1 MDSILTVA
9 AVPALAGA
17 VLLAYANGANDN
29 FKGVATLYGSGV
41 LSFRTALVAGT
52 AATWFGSVTALL
64 LAGELIKAFSG
75 KGLVA
80 PEVLGQGAFA
90 VSVSTGAA
98 LTVLLATRLGF
109 PISTTHAL
117 VGGLVGAGI
126 STGTLQAERL
136 ASTFLLPL
144 ALSPLLAASLAGF
157 GYLLLKTARQTVGLV
172 EDDCLCVETEV
183 RAAPAMAPAGLGTGL
198 GHGVA
203 MTALPTLRAGRSRD
217 CRVHGRALPGMTSLR
232 LLDLGH
238 VASGILVSFA
248 RGLNDTP
255 KIAGILLIGTITAG
269 VATETAAYGQQVTI
283 VGIATIMALGGL
295 LSARRVARVMALDI
309 TDMNE
314 GQGFAANLV
323 TSVLVL
329 CASKVGVPVS
339 TTHVSCGSLF
349 GIGAA
354 GGGGHWSTIAGIFG
368 AWVVT
373 LPVAATITAL
383 IYWVTTVIQT

>member
-1 MDSILTVA
+1 M
-9 AVPALAGA
+9 
-17 VLLAYANGANDN
+17 LLAYANGANDN

-52 AATWFGSVTALL
+52 AATWFGSVAALL

-80 PEVLGQGAFA
+80 PEVLGQGDFA
-90 VSVSTGAA
+90 VSVSAGAA

-136 ASTFLLPL
+136 ASAFLLPL

-157 GYLLLKTARQTVGLV
+157 GYLLLRTARQALGVV
-172 EDDCLCVETEV
+172 EDDCLCIDTEV
-183 RAAPAMAPAGLGTGL
+183 SAPALAPAGPGAGL
-198 GHGVA
+198 GNSVA
-203 MTALPTLRAGRSRD
+203 MTTMPSLRAGRSQD
-217 CRVHGRALPGMTSLR
+217 CRVHGRTLPGMTSLR
-232 LLDLGH
+232 LLDLSH

-255 KIAGILLIGTITAG
+255 KIAGILLIGTISAG
-269 VATETAAYGQQVTI
+269 AASEIYGQQVII

-295 LSARRVARVMALDI
+295 LSARRVARVMALEI

-314 GQGFAANLV
+314 GQGFAANLI

-354 GGGGHWSTIAGIFG
+354 GGGGHWSTIAGILG

-373 LPVAATITAL
+373 LPVAAAITAL
-383 IYWVTTVIQT
+383 IYWVATVILT

>member
-1 MDSILTVA
+1 MFTSAL
-9 AVPALAGA
+9 VPTLAGA

-41 LSFRTALVAGT
+41 LSFRVALMAGT
-52 AATWFGSVTALL
+52 AATWFGSVAALL
-64 LAGELIKAFSG
+64 LAGELIKSFSG

-80 PEVLGQGAFA
+80 PEILGQGAFA
-90 VSVSTGAA
+90 VSVSAGAA

-126 STGTLQAERL
+126 STGTLMAERL
-136 ASTFLLPL
+136 AAAFLLPL
-144 ALSPLLAASLAGF
+144 AVSPLLAASLAGF
-157 GYLLLKTARQTVGLV
+157 GYLALQAARRATGIV
-172 EDDCLCVETEV
+172 EDDCLCVEAGASIT
-183 RAAPAMAPAGLGTGL
+183 AAVTPSMPGLGA
-198 GHGVA
+198 GVA
-203 MTALPTLRAGRSRD
+203 MAAIPRLRAGRSVD
-217 CRVHGRALPGMTSLR
+217 CRVHGRPLPGMTSLR

-238 VASGILVSFA
+238 VASGLLVSFA

-255 KIAGILLIGTITAG
+255 KIAGILLIGTIAG
-269 VATETAAYGQQVTI
+269 GPVAGALGQQGII
-283 VGIATIMALGGL
+283 VGIATVMALGGL
-295 LSARRVARVMALDI
+295 LSARRVARVMALEI

-329 CASKVGVPVS
+329 CASKVGMPVS
-339 TTHVSCGSLF
+339 TTHVSCGALF

-354 GGGGHWSTIAGIFG
+354 GGGGHWATIASILG

-373 LPVAATITAL
+373 LPVAASITAA
-383 IYWVTTVIQT
+383 IYWVAVHIQ